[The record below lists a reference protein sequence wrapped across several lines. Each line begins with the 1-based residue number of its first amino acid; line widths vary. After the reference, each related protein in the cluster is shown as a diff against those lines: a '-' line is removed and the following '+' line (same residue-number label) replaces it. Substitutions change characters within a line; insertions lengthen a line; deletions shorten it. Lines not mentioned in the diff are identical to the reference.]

1 MTKKPHHDQPR
12 LVSIERKTRL
22 FEQATPAEMARL
34 RAASV
39 AAMQRERQSRAE
51 ALAYIAAAE
60 QPAPL
65 FRDDLRAQRIYPAP
79 VMAESTRNDPQPPAG
94 RPLTI
99 PAAATPN
106 VWVTAVNVALV
117 VVCLALAAWWGKS

>member
-1 MTKKPHHDQPR
+1 MPKKHNHETPR
-12 LVSIERKTRL
+12 VISVERKTHL

-39 AAMQRERQSRAE
+39 AAMQRERQARAE

-60 QPAPL
+60 QPASL

-99 PAAATPN
+99 PAAVTPN
-106 VWVTAVNVALV
+106 AWVTAASVALV
-117 VVCLALAAWWGKS
+117 VLCLALAAWW

>member
-1 MTKKPHHDQPR
+1 MPKKPNREAPR
-12 LVSIERKTRL
+12 VISIERKTRL
-22 FEQATPAEMARL
+22 LEQATPTEMARL

-39 AAMQRERQSRAE
+39 AAMQRERQARAE
-51 ALAYIAAAE
+51 VLAYIAAAE

-65 FRDDLRAQRIYPAP
+65 FKDDLRARRIRPASE
-79 VMAESTRNDPQPPAG
+79 MAESTRNDPQPPAG

-106 VWVTAVNVALV
+106 VWVTAASVALV
-117 VVCLALAAWWGKS
+117 VLCLALAAWWGKS